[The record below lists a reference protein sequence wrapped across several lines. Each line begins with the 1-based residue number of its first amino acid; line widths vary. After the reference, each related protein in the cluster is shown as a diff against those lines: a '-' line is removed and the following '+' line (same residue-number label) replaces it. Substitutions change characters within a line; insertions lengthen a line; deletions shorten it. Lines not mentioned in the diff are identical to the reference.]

1 MTESITI
8 HGSRPREKRRAS
20 LMNDL
25 LNEAALR
32 ELRLAP
38 GERVLDV
45 GTGTALFAREM
56 AWVVGREGAVVGVE
70 RDADLIRTARESD
83 GDDDARVDLRE
94 GNAHDLPLRAAEW
107 DSFDVVHARFLLEH
121 VPDPVPV
128 VRSMLRA
135 ARPGGRVVLADDDHS
150 VFRIHPEPP
159 GFEELWRATIAAF
172 ERLGNDPLIGRRLVT
187 LLVDAGAT
195 RCRSSCLSFGSCAGQ
210 PLFDS
215 AVSNLTGVLEDARDL
230 VLEGGVLSVAEFDRA
245 MRELATWST
254 LPDASL
260 SYAIDWAEGIRA
272 DTR

>member
-1 MTESITI
+1 MMESITI
-8 HGSRPREKRRAS
+8 QGSQPREKRRIS

-32 ELRLAP
+32 ELGLAP

-56 AWVVGREGAVVGVE
+56 AWAVGEKGEVVGVE
-70 RDADLIRTARESD
+70 RDPGLIRAAEAEAEED
-83 GDDDARVDLRE
+83 VRVDLRA
-94 GNAHDLPLRAAEW
+94 GDVLDLPLRSAEW
-107 DSFDVVHARFLLEH
+107 GSFDVVHARFLLER
-121 VPDPVPV
+121 VTDPAAV

-150 VFRIHPEPP
+150 VFRIHPEPR
-159 GFEELWRATIAAF
+159 GFADLWRAYIAAF
-172 ERLGNDPLIGRRLVT
+172 ERLGNDPLIGRRLVSI
-187 LLVDAGAT
+187 LVDAGAT
-195 RCRSSCLSFGSCAGQ
+195 RCRNSCLFFGSCAGQ

-215 AVSNLTGVLEDARDL
+215 AARNLFGVLEGARDL
-230 VLEGGVLSVAEFDRA
+230 ILDTGALSVGEFDRA
-245 MRELATWST
+245 MRELGTWST

-260 SYAIDWAEGIRA
+260 SYAIDWAEGVRA